1 MSTQRSLS
9 FLFLGA
15 AAFALFGTLLSS
27 GCSSPIPNRNPVGE
41 AFPKVTGNSLEKVEI
56 ELPGS
61 LVGQPAVLLVGY
73 QQKTQFDIDRWLL
86 GLLQS
91 GADVQILELPTI
103 PSLVP
108 TLISGWIDDGMRS
121 GIPVEDWG
129 VVVTLYGSA
138 AKPVARFTGTENAR
152 NTRVLV
158 LDEAGRVIWFDDSGY
173 SASKVLEI
181 ASLLESSGAGERAG
195 S

>member
-1 MSTQRSLS
+1 M
-9 FLFLGA
+9 
-15 AAFALFGTLLSS
+15 
-27 GCSSPIPNRNPVGE
+27 GE
-41 AFPKVTGNSLEKVEI
+41 TFPSVTGNSLEKVEV

-61 LVGQPAVLLVGY
+61 LAGQPAVLLVGY
-73 QQKTQFDIDRWLL
+73 KQKTQFDIDRWLL

-91 GADVQILELPTI
+91 GAKAQILELPTI

-121 GIPVEDWG
+121 GIPEEDWG

-152 NTRVLV
+152 STRVLV
-158 LDEAGRVIWFDDSGY
+158 LDEAGQVAWFDDSGY

-181 ASLLESSGAGERAG
+181 VDLLESFGPGGNPG